1 MNIKKL
7 SGLVFILLLMPIT
20 GCNNH
25 VESEEKNFSDWIKGR
40 DYALSF
46 DAKKDKYT
54 TNTFENYF
62 INDILDYKNAYVE
75 AKDGEKYY
83 SNYESYTLNEDN
95 NKLETD
101 VKNLVVIRKE
111 NDNGTIRNK
120 HYIELYE
127 ENKTTK
133 EGYYVAPYYA
143 ENFNEYAPDIENL
156 SDYLA
161 NGNSLDEFKN
171 NLINYQLAENK
182 IFIDSV
188 IFKHNKDNSVSLLI
202 SGNKEFVSEFNK
214 DEDYSK
220 TKILYE
226 FEVVVRQ
233 GKITKLHESNIENEY
248 YNDETKNITYRFNK
262 SSNFEYYFNDE
273 YYDNI
278 TIETD
283 TTINMYY
290 GTVNFNILD
299 YDFRYSDDETSL
311 FGEEYT
317 SEQAI
322 EFLLSKYTFFIGKG
336 EEKFDASYFSL
347 YLDKKFSQPFTKI
360 DKMPDSI
367 TLYVKFNIPSDKAI
381 VAYVFVNENSEE
393 KHPTLKIMY
402 LEDVG
407 NTYDTSKSFEGYRI
421 LSIDGKEVM
430 EGEDTNFKIIENK
443 VYIIICD
450 SNGVMM

>member
-161 NGNSLDEFKN
+161 KGNSLDEFKN

-430 EGEDTNFKIIENK
+430 EGEDTNFKIIKNK